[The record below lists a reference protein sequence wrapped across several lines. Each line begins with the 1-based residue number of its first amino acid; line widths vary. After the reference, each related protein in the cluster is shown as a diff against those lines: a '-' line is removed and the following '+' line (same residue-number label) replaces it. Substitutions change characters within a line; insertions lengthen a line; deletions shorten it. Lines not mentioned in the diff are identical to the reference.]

1 MTSRRKPLYLT
12 ITDKYNILMMRDR
25 GEIRQTIMEK
35 YGVALSTLHTIYVKS
50 EEITK
55 QYGLIMGL
63 TRRRL
68 QDVDKVVYQWYLRC
82 KERKVQMTGAD
93 IQREALE
100 INEKLNGHPRFKAST
115 TWLRGFKER
124 YNITTAD
131 IRQNIQAANEFTA
144 AEAFKADFN
153 RFLQEGGFTLRN
165 VYNAV
170 YTTVMWKAVPEN
182 SCIFNRAKSTGNLE
196 MCEDYVTALFCANA
210 TGCHTMPVLIIGNP
224 QSSSVLNTDIFP
236 TIYNVNTKV
245 WMDSSIFK
253 QWYKEYFLE
262 SIKERQRENGSED
275 KYLLLVDNIMSLHD
289 VNDINNIDPLVEV
302 KSPPPNAAALSQPM
316 NCGIITCFKRKYRIE
331 LLKTI
336 RPLSI
341 YNTEEEVIDLYK
353 ELCVWDFCRF
363 VNDAWTLIGHSIL
376 VNSWDNLLR
385 PIDMRRTQYTETWDA
400 DISNAVELLHTLPGC
415 EQCQKVH
422 VFRWFNMD
430 NGHDIIKKVCT
441 NEVLREFKNDTLC
454 PVNINIID
462 DEAGP
467 SRAKFSKRS

>member
-1 MTSRRKPLYLT
+1 MTSRRIPLYLT

-68 QDVDKVVYQWYLRC
+68 QNVDKVVYQWYLRC
-82 KERKVQMTGAD
+82 KERKVQITGAD

-100 INEKLNGHPRFKAST
+100 INEKLNGHPRFKAT
-115 TWLRGFKER
+115 
-124 YNITTAD
+124 
-131 IRQNIQAANEFTA
+131 ANEFTT
-144 AEAFKADFN
+144 AEAFKAHFN

-170 YTTVMWKAVPEN
+170 YTTVMWKAVSEN

-210 TGCHTMPVLIIGNP
+210 TGCHTVPVLIIGNP

-253 QWYKEYFLE
+253 QWYKEYYLE

-289 VNDINNIDPLVEV
+289 INDINNINPLVE
-302 KSPPPNAAALSQPM
+302 
-316 NCGIITCFKRKYRIE
+316 RKFRIE

-353 ELCVWDFCRF
+353 ELSVWDFCRF

-415 EQCQKVH
+415 EQCQNVH

-430 NGHDIIKKVCT
+430 NGHDIIKKLLGDITRARTKSDDPHLKSLDDFKKIRNLHKRTIAKSNEKAWGKFHEILEWDHWGRPHRTVTARAT
-441 NEVLREFKNDTLC
+441 NKIPPRPYRFQ
-454 PVNINIID
+454 
-462 DEAGP
+462 
-467 SRAKFSKRS
+467 R

>member
-1 MTSRRKPLYLT
+1 MTSRRIPLYLT

-68 QDVDKVVYQWYLRC
+68 QNVDKVVYQWYLRC
-82 KERKVQMTGAD
+82 KERKVQITGAD

-100 INEKLNGHPRFKAST
+100 INEKLNGHPRFKAT
-115 TWLRGFKER
+115 
-124 YNITTAD
+124 
-131 IRQNIQAANEFTA
+131 ANEFTT
-144 AEAFKADFN
+144 AEAFKAHFN

-170 YTTVMWKAVPEN
+170 YTTVMWKAVSEN

-210 TGCHTMPVLIIGNP
+210 TGCHTVPVLIIGNP

-236 TIYNVNTKV
+236 TTYNVNTKV

-289 VNDINNIDPLVEV
+289 INDINNINPLVEV
-302 KSPPPNAAALSQPM
+302 KSPPPNAVALSQPM
-316 NCGIITCFKRKYRIE
+316 NCGIITCF
-331 LLKTI
+331 
-336 RPLSI
+336 
-341 YNTEEEVIDLYK
+341 
-353 ELCVWDFCRF
+353 
-363 VNDAWTLIGHSIL
+363 
-376 VNSWDNLLR
+376 
-385 PIDMRRTQYTETWDA
+385 
-400 DISNAVELLHTLPGC
+400 
-415 EQCQKVH
+415 
-422 VFRWFNMD
+422 
-430 NGHDIIKKVCT
+430 
-441 NEVLREFKNDTLC
+441 
-454 PVNINIID
+454 
-462 DEAGP
+462 
-467 SRAKFSKRS
+467 